1 MPEKANS
8 NAVVIAAVAHVLG
21 PFLLVMSLLLA
32 LRTWQPQL
40 TCRVEDTHY
49 RRAVPS
55 FDGRYASSLDASRR
69 FLSEGSTLAVKT
81 AEDLA
86 HFYESGPSPR
96 GFLAGAQ
103 LRSRHLEVAHLVSEN
118 ERACSCLVVVTR
130 GPVGH
135 VL

>member
-1 MPEKANS
+1 VVATQLWLAPLLGTLCGTSAMAMPEKANS

-69 FLSEGSTLAVKT
+69 FLSEGSMLAVKM
-81 AEDLA
+81 A
-86 HFYESGPSPR
+86 
-96 GFLAGAQ
+96 
-103 LRSRHLEVAHLVSEN
+103 
-118 ERACSCLVVVTR
+118 
-130 GPVGH
+130 
-135 VL
+135 